1 MDSGT
6 FTYLKRFVGLE
17 IGNCMVS
24 SGVAKRDLFPEIRRF
39 AFGDSFYWA
48 DCCWLVVESGAGKSW
63 MRKNC
68 INNPLIDSYERQSV
82 CKSIC
87 FIDLYSNVCTG
98 NGSIRF

>member
-24 SGVAKRDLFPEIRRF
+24 SERFVSRDQKV

-48 DCCWLVVESGAGKSW
+48 DCCRLVVESGTGKSQV
-63 MRKNC
+63 RRNC